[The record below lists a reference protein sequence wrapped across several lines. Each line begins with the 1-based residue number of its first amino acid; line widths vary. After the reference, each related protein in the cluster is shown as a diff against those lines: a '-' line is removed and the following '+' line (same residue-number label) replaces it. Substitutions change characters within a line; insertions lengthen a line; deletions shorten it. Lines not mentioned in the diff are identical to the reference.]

1 MTPKEKL
8 KKLIGLPEEKFF
20 SDEELEIEYETE
32 IAHLNSYRSWLEKLH
47 NEWQKTKDC
56 TPSVPST
63 NTMGKLPRS
72 TSVDFLNV
80 SSKAT
85 KALKKLGIK
94 VMSDFEKFTEE
105 QLVPVIGVRPVKV
118 ISAALDKYG
127 VSFSTE
133 KITNMLDITQN
144 SASDC
149 TEECE
154 KENLECDTNGE
165 EENAEDESIEEKE
178 KEDNEKIEESE
189 ESLDTNTSDIE
200 EVSVIEEVFAD
211 EDEDNLEEEN
221 DDADDVEPDFSNT
234 FSRLF
239 DDSFCFDVAAQTKED
254 IKTEENTDLQ
264 PTLNYDEVPF

>member
-47 NEWQKTKDC
+47 NEWQKTKDY
-56 TPSVPST
+56 TSSVPST
-63 NTMGKLPRS
+63 NAMGKLPRS

-105 QLVPVIGVRPVKV
+105 ELVPAIGVRPVKV
-118 ISAALDKYG
+118 ISAALEKYG

-133 KITNMLDITQN
+133 KITNTLDTPRN
-144 SASDC
+144 SACDC
-149 TEECE
+149 NEECE
-154 KENLECDTNGE
+154 KENLECDDNE
-165 EENAEDESIEEKE
+165 EENNVDESIEEKE

-239 DDSFCFDVAAQTKED
+239 DDSFCFDVTAQNKED
-254 IKTEENTDLQ
+254 SKTEENTDIQ